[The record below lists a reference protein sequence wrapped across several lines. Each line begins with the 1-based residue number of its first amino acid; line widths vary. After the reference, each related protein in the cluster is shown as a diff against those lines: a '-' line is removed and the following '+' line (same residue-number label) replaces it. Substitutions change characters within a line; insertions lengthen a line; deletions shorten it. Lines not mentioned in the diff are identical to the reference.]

1 MIFRITK
8 LILPLLVIFI
18 NKSEAQILNIDR
30 EISNDST
37 LKKWNLSI
45 SANYSSDKL
54 KGNLNDIST
63 RIEIDNRLKNNYVLI
78 GQFNTDATFINKT
91 ILQNEGYSQLRI
103 RDNDNRKNSIEG
115 FIQYQWNGTLGM
127 LYRQIIGSNYRLR
140 ILEKNNIDCYIGLG
154 GFYEIEKWNY
164 DGVDSTV
171 QVINTDPISRNLYR
185 LNHYWKFAYKL
196 NDKIDISTVSYFQ
209 FPINKDFLNLRWYL
223 EFNTNLTIS
232 KKVSCFIHWDH
243 IIDNYRVVPISNYY
257 YTFNYGLTLNL

>member
-1 MIFRITK
+1 MKIK
-8 LILPLLVIFI
+8 LTIAILFI
-18 NKSEAQILNIDR
+18 LFCSRVRTEAQILNIDR
-30 EISNDST
+30 EIINDST

-127 LYRQIIGSNYRLR
+127 LYRQIIESNYRFR
-140 ILEKNNIDCYIGLG
+140 ILEKNNMDCYIGMG

-171 QVINTDPISRNLYR
+171 QVINTDPISRKLYR

-196 NDKIDISTVSYFQ
+196 NDKIDISTLSYIQ